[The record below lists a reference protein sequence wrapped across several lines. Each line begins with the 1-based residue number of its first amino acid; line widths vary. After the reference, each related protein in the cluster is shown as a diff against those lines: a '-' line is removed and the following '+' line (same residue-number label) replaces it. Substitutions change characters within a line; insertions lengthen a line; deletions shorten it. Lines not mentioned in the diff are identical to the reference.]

1 MARKILSGILIALS
15 ALFLV
20 ASVVGISAIWIYNEP
35 LTREVTG
42 QLEEVDRE
50 LAQVESTLASSE
62 KELERALRIVD
73 AAQSALDKLTEQT
86 ESAESLFDSIQST
99 LDDRLIPELKTTR
112 NRIETART
120 TLEGLRSILAN
131 VSGFIPGLD
140 LTAPDKILTDLIAS
154 TRSLDT
160 EINNVEA
167 LATQASTF
175 VSDSSY
181 LLGGDLTET
190 RDSMQTFLSS
200 IEDYKKK
207 ITSWREQDQQLIEDA
222 PKWIDQASTSLT
234 VFLLWFAL
242 SQFGMLL
249 HGLNIR
255 AGGDPLLVLRRQP
268 HDKQITTEDEDI
280 DLELEV

>member
-1 MARKILSGILIALS
+1 MARKILSGILIVLS
-15 ALFLV
+15 VLFLA
-20 ASVVGISAIWIYNEP
+20 ASVVGMGAIWIYKEP

-42 QLEEVDRE
+42 QLKDVDLQ
-50 LAQVESTLASSE
+50 LAQVETTLNRSQQ
-62 KELERALRIVD
+62 ELERALRIVD
-73 AAQSALDKLTEQT
+73 AAQTAMNKLTQQ
-86 ESAESLFDSIQST
+86 SQNAESLFDSIQST

-120 TLEGLRSILAN
+120 TLQNLQSILAN

-167 LATQASTF
+167 LATQASMF

-190 RDSMQTFLSS
+190 RDSLQTFLSS
-200 IEDYKKK
+200 IQDYEKKVAG
-207 ITSWREQDQQLIEDA
+207 WRKQDQQLIA
-222 PKWIDQASTSLT
+222 NVPRWIDQASMILT
-234 VFLLWFAL
+234 VFLLWFGL
-242 SQFGMLL
+242 SQFGLLL
-249 HGLNIR
+249 HGLSIR

-268 HDKQITTEDEDI
+268 RDQEILTEEEDI
-280 DLELEV
+280 DLELEA